1 MSASFWRLRQLHGR
15 RRRHRI
21 PRASLRHHHRKINLF
36 GNDDGPFAIGLI
48 PFVTFPTGQDGFG
61 NRGFAGGIGVPVQ
74 FALPVGFQLG
84 IETTVQTVHEPG
96 GGSHFDYL
104 NSISLGHAIT
114 KKISTYI
121 ELATDVSTSASAGWT
136 GTIDTALIYQRVF
149 EKS

>member
-1 MSASFWRLRQLHGR
+1 MLTLR
-15 RRRHRI
+15 
-21 PRASLRHHHRKINLF
+21 SKINLF

-104 NSISLGHAIT
+104 NSISLRHAN
-114 KKISTYI
+114 
-121 ELATDVSTSASAGWT
+121 STSASAGWT
-136 GTIDTALIYQRVF
+136 GTIDTALIYQPISNWQFDAGVNIGVTRATNELF
-149 EKS
+149 TFIGAAWRY